1 MPLYNYTPIVPN
13 ISSENINKSMM
24 FNTDGNEFNKVITR
38 PRMPCSEFK
47 VRNGLKIL
55 MTRMAEIFRLA
66 AESDTQP
73 RITTEKS
80 RMFHGSLRYECGSM
94 KKPIA
99 MIFKIISTLK
109 ISRKIMSNVSMIGS
123 GSSKLG
129 SSMAKQMQ
137 LAKMV
142 SKMNLSNH
150 ELKTM
155 RMTALLKRL
164 VVVQPHRATF
174 AKFLVWFC

>member
-1 MPLYNYTPIVPN
+1 MYNYTPIVPN

-80 RMFHGSLRYECGSM
+80 SCD
-94 KKPIA
+94 KKC
-99 MIFKIISTLK
+99 L
-109 ISRKIMSNVSMIGS
+109 
-123 GSSKLG
+123 
-129 SSMAKQMQ
+129 
-137 LAKMV
+137 
-142 SKMNLSNH
+142 
-150 ELKTM
+150 
-155 RMTALLKRL
+155 
-164 VVVQPHRATF
+164 
-174 AKFLVWFC
+174 C

>member
-1 MPLYNYTPIVPN
+1 
-13 ISSENINKSMM
+13 
-24 FNTDGNEFNKVITR
+24 
-38 PRMPCSEFK
+38 
-47 VRNGLKIL
+47 
-55 MTRMAEIFRLA
+55 
-66 AESDTQP
+66 
-73 RITTEKS
+73 
-80 RMFHGSLRYECGSM
+80 MFHGSLRYECGSM

-109 ISRKIMSNVSMIGS
+109 ISRNIMSNVSMIGS

-129 SSMAKQMQ
+129 SSMAKHMQ

-155 RMTALLKRL
+155 RMTALLNRL